1 MKRGDLLLMNGLVLV
16 ILFAVVVY
24 QNQEDL
30 MGKIGLLSQEKI
42 CLTAKVRLK
51 NACCETSKSWSTQ
64 LIESESGV
72 KGMTIPEGKH
82 CHYTTARKTIKAG
95 GCHLH
100 GTLTDEE
107 YEKAKA
113 LLWTSGACSK

>member
-1 MKRGDLLLMNGLVLV
+1 M
-16 ILFAVVVY
+16 ILFSYLFLGVVY
-24 QNQEDL
+24 ENHEDL
-30 MGKIGLLSQEKI
+30 MAKMGLLSQEKI

-51 NACCETSKSWSTQ
+51 NACCESSKSWYQSAAP
-64 LIESESGV
+64 G
-72 KGMTIPEGKH
+72 GWTIPEGKH
-82 CHYTTARKTIKAG
+82 CHYTTQGNDIRAG
-95 GCHLH
+95 GCHLF